1 MGLQQSTTPSPP
13 LGRKRKRKTGSWL
26 SVRPLPNISVF
37 DVILRFQEDEMTE
50 DEHGLVPVEP
60 EKKEETQ
67 LMAVRTVIFGTGFAG
82 DMRLGYVLENVWMFC

>member
-1 MGLQQSTTPSPP
+1 
-13 LGRKRKRKTGSWL
+13 
-26 SVRPLPNISVF
+26 
-37 DVILRFQEDEMTE
+37 MTE

-60 EKKEETQ
+60 EKKGEAQ